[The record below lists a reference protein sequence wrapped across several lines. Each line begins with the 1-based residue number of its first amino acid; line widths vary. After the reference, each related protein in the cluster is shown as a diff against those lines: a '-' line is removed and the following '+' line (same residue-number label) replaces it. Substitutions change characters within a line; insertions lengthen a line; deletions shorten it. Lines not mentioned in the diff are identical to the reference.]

1 MLLSESGHGLVTDL
15 VAKLMPIFC
24 VFKPQYLPMLTR
36 FTGEQQLVVIAH
48 HLEFSFF
55 RSNPNPLMLKE
66 ENGGRVRSRKL
77 CVKLYVVSHEKKNQ
91 VSEEEE
97 EETQTPVHLR
107 TTVQTVM

>member
-77 CVKLYVVSHEKKNQ
+77 CVKLYVVSHEKKIRLAKRKKRKHR
-91 VSEEEE
+91 
-97 EETQTPVHLR
+97 HLS
-107 TTVQTVM
+107 T